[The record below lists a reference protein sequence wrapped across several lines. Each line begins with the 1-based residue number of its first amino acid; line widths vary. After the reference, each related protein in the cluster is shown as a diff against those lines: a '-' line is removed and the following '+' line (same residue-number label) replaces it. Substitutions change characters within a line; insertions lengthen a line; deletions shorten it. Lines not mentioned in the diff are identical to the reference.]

1 MSESLPS
8 GKPETPKMTIDTVT
22 LQILA
27 NHARAAA
34 ENMAYTLYRTAH
46 STFVKETQ
54 DFTVMLTDPAGLTVA
69 VPMDLGATWYPG
81 ISYGRAI
88 ARIADYQ
95 PGDIALTN
103 DPYSGFLATHT
114 PDLHLWKPIF
124 HDGEIVCFAGG
135 HIHNTDM
142 GGAVPAS
149 LSRSLTEIHQEGI
162 RFPPMK
168 LYRAGVL
175 DESALAIMLLNVRK
189 PEQNLGDLKAF
200 VGALNTGERKVRAML
215 AKFGAATFQQGL
227 AGLLDYA
234 EHQAREI
241 LRGIPDGDYFFSD
254 YADED
259 SVGGNPCRLALTLRI
274 SGDSA
279 VLDFTGSDPQLT
291 SALNVP
297 TGSDPRHT
305 LLLVGVYYVLYTLN
319 PQLLLNAG
327 LTRPFTCIAPEGT
340 VLNPQFPA
348 AVGMRSLTCGRLRS
362 LIFGAFSQ
370 AIPARMPAAPAGS
383 SSIVNVMT
391 TDNHTHRTI
400 LAAINPIVGG
410 GGGMPHRDGTNGSGA
425 DAAYLKNT
433 PIEITEAEVPIQVMR
448 YGLLPDSGGA
458 GRWRGGLATA
468 LDFRVFSPHTSIT
481 ARNRDRSRFRPWG
494 TLGGKAGEPSNFIRN
509 PGTARQQVLGNTD
522 LVVADPGDIIHI
534 HSPGGGGRGSPLDRE
549 PERVLLDVERGY
561 VSLEAAEAEYGV
573 VIRDGT
579 IAVAATQDLR
589 SARRARET
597 TAHFDFGPER
607 TAFEA
612 LWTRENY
619 DALTHILAA
628 LPVHWRFFV
637 KTKIFETLPDLTSTS
652 NELPVR
658 RAFAAVK
665 AAYPQISVGG
675 EMQSDTGGEDGNVS
689 TEPGVSIAE
698 GAQDDRQA
706 ERFPIH
712 PACPG
717 VHGSP
722 FRRAALTGAACRH
735 VRPQPPSLRYRLPS
749 ASRHSTASVSLP
761 SAYPAGAVSAP
772 SGHAADGGGAR
783 NRLLR
788 SKPSH
793 TAFQAPVRH
802 NARPVRAPAT
812 RRNSGAMLAHDA

>member
-1 MSESLPS
+1 M
-8 GKPETPKMTIDTVT
+8 GVDKVT

-27 NHARAAA
+27 NHCRAAA
-34 ENMAYTLYRTAH
+34 ENMAHTLYRTAH

-54 DFTVMLTDPAGLTVA
+54 DFTVMLTDVAGLTVA

-88 ARIADYQ
+88 AMVPDYQ
-95 PGDIALTN
+95 PGDIAFTN
-103 DPYSGFLATHT
+103 DPYSGFLATHV
-114 PDLHLWKPIF
+114 PDLHMWKPIF
-124 HDGEIVCFAGG
+124 HDGEIACFAGG

-149 LSRSLTEIHQEGI
+149 LSRSLTEVHQEGV

-168 LYRAGVL
+168 LYRAGTLNEEVL
-175 DESALAIMLLNVRK
+175 RIMLLNVRK

-215 AKFGAATFQQGL
+215 AKFGVETFRSGL

-241 LRGIPDGDYFFSD
+241 LSTIPDGEYFFSD

-274 SGDSA
+274 DGDSA
-279 VLDFTGSDPQLT
+279 VLDFTGTDPQLT

-327 LTRPFTCIAPEGT
+327 LTRPFTCIVPEGT
-340 VLNPQFPA
+340 VLNPVFPA

-370 AIPARMPAAPAGS
+370 AIPERVPAAPAGS
-383 SSIVNVMT
+383 SSIMNVMT
-391 TDNHTHRTI
+391 TDNRTQRTI
-400 LAAINPIVGG
+400 LAAIDPIVGG

-433 PIEITEAEVPIQVMR
+433 PVEITEAEVPIQILR

-468 LDFRVFSPHTSIT
+468 LDFKVFAPNTRIT

-494 TLGGKAGEPSNFIRN
+494 ILGGKAGKTSDFILN
-509 PGTARQQVLGNTD
+509 PGAPGEKILGNTD
-522 LVVADPGDIIHI
+522 IVTADPGDVIHI
-534 HSPGGGGRGSPLDRE
+534 HSPGGGGRGSPLDRPPAE
-549 PERVLLDVERGY
+549 VLLDVERGY
-561 VSLEAAEAEYGV
+561 VSVPCAEAEYGV

-579 IAVAATQDLR
+579 VDPVATEERRTALR
-589 SARRARET
+589 TRET
-597 TAHFDFGPER
+597 NGHFDFGPER
-607 TAFEA
+607 DA
-612 LWTRENY
+612 LETIWTRENY
-619 DALTHILAA
+619 DALTAILAA

-637 KTKIFETLPDLTSTS
+637 KTRIFELMPAAARGA
-652 NELPVR
+652 NEHPVR
-658 RAFAAVK
+658 RAFEAVK
-665 AAYPQISVGG
+665 QTYPQIS
-675 EMQSDTGGEDGNVS
+675 
-689 TEPGVSIAE
+689 A
-698 GAQDDRQA
+698 
-706 ERFPIH
+706 
-712 PACPG
+712 
-717 VHGSP
+717 
-722 FRRAALTGAACRH
+722 
-735 VRPQPPSLRYRLPS
+735 
-749 ASRHSTASVSLP
+749 
-761 SAYPAGAVSAP
+761 
-772 SGHAADGGGAR
+772 
-783 NRLLR
+783 
-788 SKPSH
+788 
-793 TAFQAPVRH
+793 
-802 NARPVRAPAT
+802 
-812 RRNSGAMLAHDA
+812 